1 LEASPRQGCEAAIVV
16 SALRAGRGAKGGVI
30 VESAVIAVI
39 GDPFR
44 LVEGLGGFGEA
55 VAG

>member
-1 LEASPRQGCEAAIVV
+1 MV

-44 LVEGLGGFGEA
+44 LVEGLGDFGEA